1 MPTVKTCPW
10 CAEEILA
17 EAKKCKH
24 CGEFLTEER
33 PASVQ
38 SADETQNDAIVADGA
53 IDDILN
59 EESEDLAP
67 TSKASDG
74 ELDLIPDDGQSFD
87 PVWLFSKRQ
96 WRCIAHGN
104 LICVSC
110 RKLAKPPRRGED
122 GQVFPERLPAL
133 HGSAS
138 GDGLPASSGEAVRTC
153 SVGPCQANRVDGSS
167 YCGKHGPRKGY
178 SPSNQ
183 VAKYERTH
191 VTAGEGSWWNGVEYA
206 KVENVFT
213 SGKKGDGTLKVT
225 DEGLSWSAGLSK
237 KKIPFEEIVQLG
249 AEETSSQRGKQ
260 RSAFGFGLIGVA
272 FVAATAISNHNARK
286 VDTVSTLQVLTRD
299 NEITTFSTK
308 ESFEPFA
315 SFFVAYRNSPLAA
328 QEVADE

>member
-1 MPTVKTCPW
+1 MLV
-10 CAEEILA
+10 E
-17 EAKKCKH
+17 
-24 CGEFLTEER
+24 
-33 PASVQ
+33 S
-38 SADETQNDAIVADGA
+38 SAIVSSAVVDAHFPSRGGPCF
-53 IDDILN
+53 L
-59 EESEDLAP
+59 
-67 TSKASDG
+67 
-74 ELDLIPDDGQSFD
+74 
-87 PVWLFSKRQ
+87 LFVV
-96 WRCIAHGN
+96 G
-104 LICVSC
+104 
-110 RKLAKPPRRGED
+110 
-122 GQVFPERLPAL
+122 RL
-133 HGSAS
+133 
-138 GDGLPASSGEAVRTC
+138 TQKC
-153 SVGPCQANRVDGSS
+153 SVCGHPKSAHANSGKEFNSAAGDAKGQALAALDSTRSTLRSTSD
-167 YCGKHGPRKGY
+167 RL
-178 SPSNQ
+178 Q

-260 RSAFGFGLIGVA
+260 RSAFGFGPIGVA

-308 ESFEPFA
+308 ESFEPLA

-328 QEVADE
+328 QEVADEQTEAAPTGGPQLGVADEIKKLMELRDLGAISEEEFQSQKAKLL

>member
-96 WRCIAHGN
+96 WRCIAHGKFG
-104 LICVSC
+104 CVSC

-167 YCGKHGPRKGY
+167 YCEKHGPRKGY
-178 SPSNQ
+178 SPSNKRKGYSPSNKVNAPVGHINCPYCDGQ
-183 VAKYERTH
+183 GTVVVRH
-191 VTAGEGSWWNGVEYA
+191 V
-206 KVENVFT
+206 KK
-213 SGKKGDGTLKVT
+213 KKGFSPGKVAGGVVT
-225 DEGLSWSAGLSK
+225 GGVSLLATGLAK
-237 KKIPFEEIVQLG
+237 KGEVNALNC
-249 AEETSSQRGKQ
+249 
-260 RSAFGFGLIGVA
+260 
-272 FVAATAISNHNARK
+272 TACGMK
-286 VDTVSTLQVLTRD
+286 W
-299 NEITTFSTK
+299 
-308 ESFEPFA
+308 
-315 SFFVAYRNSPLAA
+315 
-328 QEVADE
+328 EV